1 MEDAIV
7 TDIIEP
13 PYKIGMVSDIIE
25 VRLSGVALE
34 QVSPVSMLCSYDLS
48 IPKTNRIRCHLK
60 IIPYKNKIPL
70 TPGLPITFY
79 SRGNSTHGHIKKINA
94 LLDRNG
100 AVGRKKEISLVFPN
114 TGFMLVK

>member
-60 IIPYKNKIPL
+60 IIPYKNKI
-70 TPGLPITFY
+70 
-79 SRGNSTHGHIKKINA
+79 
-94 LLDRNG
+94 
-100 AVGRKKEISLVFPN
+100 
-114 TGFMLVK
+114 